1 MHFLNL
7 WLTSIPFHWCHFHPY
22 IRLHFNYFF
31 LLELIRYSLDFLVV
45 TVLSMKVPPAP
56 FTHQVWQFLLS
67 GCPLVEVLVTQVHP
81 NTKAIGKYLCHYSY
95 LHCYTYLIRGV
106 GDKQVHPVVF
116 VASKSSVFSG
126 SSCISAPGK
135 TFKTMVPA
143 LNWWVDRSSAAARYI
158 VQWGWLCFA
167 RVGWKL
173 QKSIAI
179 SGNFPKENP

>member
-1 MHFLNL
+1 MLASSKTFGKYIHEAAGFHLILASNAL
-7 WLTSIPFHWCHFHPY
+7 SQSMAYFHTLSLMPFSSVHQTTTLQLFQTASQ
-22 IRLHFNYFF
+22 
-31 LLELIRYSLDFLVV
+31 LIRYSLDFLVV

-143 LNWWVDRSSAAARYI
+143 LN
-158 VQWGWLCFA
+158 
-167 RVGWKL
+167 
-173 QKSIAI
+173 
-179 SGNFPKENP
+179 